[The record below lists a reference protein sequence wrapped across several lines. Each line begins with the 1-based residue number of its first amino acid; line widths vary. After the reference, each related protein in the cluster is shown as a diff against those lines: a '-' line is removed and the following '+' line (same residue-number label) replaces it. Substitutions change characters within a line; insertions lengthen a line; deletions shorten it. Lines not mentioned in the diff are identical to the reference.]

1 MVFFVVLEWG
11 GAKGQAIPQCGCKLG
26 KNMQVLSTRLME
38 RGALGE
44 RRSRRGVPCE
54 VVAAAKVADECE
66 WDCNKANDPPVW
78 TTRPWRDTLGNR
90 VREIPGADK
99 QPFVALPTNHPSS
112 SSLPSLPP
120 SPLHPPTRP
129 SQNPTEASLFSP
141 ALKTVGCG
149 QRPTANLW
157 RMCRVCKCEA
167 EAQKKEKKNRPHK
180 LCWWEGGWGGGRCLG
195 VEPLARCLQLTD
207 TFLLLS
213 PSLQLGGFQFK
224 NSFPQK
230 KQQF

>member
-129 SQNPTEASLFSP
+129 PQNPTEASLFSP

-167 EAQKKEKKNRPHK
+167 EAQKKEKKTDHTNSVGGRG
-180 LCWWEGGWGGGRCLG
+180 EGGREMFGGGATR
-195 VEPLARCLQLTD
+195 PLSAVDRHLLTP
-207 TFLLLS
+207 LSLS
-213 PSLQLGGFQFK
+213 PARWVSI
-224 NSFPQK
+224 
-230 KQQF
+230 